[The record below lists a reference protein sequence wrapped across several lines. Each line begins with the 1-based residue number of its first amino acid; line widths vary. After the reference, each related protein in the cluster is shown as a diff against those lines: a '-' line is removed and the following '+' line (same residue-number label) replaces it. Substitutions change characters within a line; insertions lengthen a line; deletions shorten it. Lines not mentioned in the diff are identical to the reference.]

1 MPTFCNPGFMRVRDG
16 PYNPAGP
23 SHLLSP
29 KRNATDHRFLGSRL
43 RYWLYRSSSAHNW
56 SGHQGLYSTIRV
68 SYVPFLR
75 VLCAQTRSEI
85 HAEALEQKR
94 CLRTDPY
101 ALVLNNC

>member
-1 MPTFCNPGFMRVRDG
+1 MSETDPTTPQG
-16 PYNPAGP
+16 PLI
-23 SHLLSP
+23 SFRP

-85 HAEALEQKR
+85 HAEALGQKGR
-94 CLRTDPY
+94 LRTDPY